1 MNYSINFEKIQSNN
15 EINYIKLPS
24 LLQNFCNT
32 DTVIDNRKDGKVM
45 FKINGYLELT
55 VDDYICPNCGEHM
68 HINNNFDVE
77 LKHLNFGFNYSKV
90 CFNKV
95 QFYCTK
101 CNHSK
106 MQNVPFQAEGH
117 RITIELENY
126 ATDLLAA
133 GYTNKEVSEITGLGK
148 NVVKDIDLKRLKKL
162 YVEDGKLIKPKQQ
175 AKYLGIDEFKL
186 HDGYKYA
193 THIIDLETGHI
204 LWIAKGKKKQI
215 VYDFIEHVGEDWM
228 KNVVAVACDMNSDFE
243 EAFIEKCPHISI
255 VFDYFHLVKNFNEK
269 VVNVTRKSEYK
280 RLIDEK
286 RYEDAEIFKKSKY
299 IVTSSIETLRKKDL
313 EVLENKTISKGSD
326 LFKTPEIIRKGNYE
340 EKYNKI
346 IKENELFLIAH
357 IIKEKLKLAYSRTDS
372 NLMAI
377 DLVDIAILCYQ
388 TNNKHFIWF
397 ANLIKNHFNG
407 IISHAKYKIS
417 SGKIEGINNKIKT
430 LRRQAY
436 GYPDDEYFFLK
447 LLDMSRN

>member
-90 CFNKV
+90 CFNKA

-162 YVEDGKLIKPKQQ
+162 YVEDEKLIKPKQQ

-215 VYDFIEHVGEDWM
+215 VYDFIEHVGKDWM

-313 EVLENKTISKGSD
+313 EVLKNKTISKGSD

>member
-1 MNYSINFEKIQSNN
+1 MNYSTNLDRIQPNN
-15 EINYIKLPS
+15 EINYIKLPA
-24 LLQNFCNT
+24 LLKNFCNT
-32 DTVIDNRKDGKVM
+32 DTVIDNKKKGKNI

-55 VDDYICPNCGEHM
+55 IDDYICPNCGECM

-77 LKHLNFGFNYSKV
+77 LKHLNFGSTYSNV

-101 CNHSK
+101 CNHSN
-106 MQNVPFQAEGH
+106 MQNVPFQAKGH
-117 RITIELENY
+117 RITTELENY
-126 ATDLLAA
+126 TIDLLAS
-133 GYTNKEVSEITGLGK
+133 GYTNKEVSDITGLGK
-148 NVVKDIDLKRLKKL
+148 NVVKDIDLKRLKDL
-162 YVEDGKLIKPKQQ
+162 YVEDGKLIIPKQQ
-175 AKYLGIDEFKL
+175 VKYLGIDEFKL
-186 HDGYKYA
+186 HNGHKYA

-243 EAFIEKCPHISI
+243 QAFIEKCPHISI
-255 VFDYFHLVKNFNEK
+255 VFDYFHIVKNFNEK
-269 VVNVTRKSEYK
+269 VINEVRKSEYN
-280 RLIDEK
+280 RLIAES
-286 RYEDAEIFKKSKY
+286 RYEDAKIFKKSKF
-299 IVTSSIETLRKKDL
+299 ILTSSAETLRKKDL
-313 EVLENKTISKGSD
+313 EVLENKVISKESE
-326 LFKTPEIIRKGNYE
+326 LFKTPQITRKGNYE

-346 IKENELFLIAH
+346 IEENELLLIAH

-372 NLMAI
+372 NLMTE

-388 TNNKHFIWF
+388 TNNNHFKWF
-397 ANLIKNHFNG
+397 AKLIKNHLNG
-407 IISHAKYKIS
+407 IISHAKHKIS